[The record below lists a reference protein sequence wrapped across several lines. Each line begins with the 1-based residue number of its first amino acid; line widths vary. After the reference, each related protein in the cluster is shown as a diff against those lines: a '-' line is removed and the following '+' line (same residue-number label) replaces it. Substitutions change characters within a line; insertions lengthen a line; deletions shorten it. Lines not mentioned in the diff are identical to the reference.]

1 MRGRLRA
8 LKSSLTGGFADVC
21 SFILEQVEAAVQ
33 KVQSSCALKNAS
45 GCEQYLGLLD
55 QLEISRPLAYKYIL
69 DDASEELLSRI
80 KIAPQGNLLSLLQAS
95 FPFIGIEELKRI
107 PLTILERLSPVPANY
122 LKLISRDLSI
132 FRQCSLK
139 VQRQVW
145 VMDKGTLRKHLSSVL
160 DSYGEE
166 KEVVRRHS
174 SIEDVQL
181 APLVAE
187 EDWSAPRKESEEDL
201 GGAGGQS
208 RGKKIANSKKS
219 SSKANAIQARKEASK
234 KATTSSVDVTAAAVV
249 DVVDNKDVQ
258 PRRILRGRSPAIH
271 RLRKV
276 VGDNI
281 TLYNAVVRE
290 IRTRYANTGDPSTC
304 ALRSQFLMAFH
315 DDEVQELCEIDPSH
329 RLAWLMDACVRDRYL
344 DNRRLL
350 EMGNILDSAELAS
363 RNDVKNKGKAQ
374 PPKKKLKVKFTFGA
388 AAKPTVSESD
398 GGASAVS
405 RVQKIEEVVEPAET
419 ILGDMGM
426 ILRDPPVF
434 HLLLHETMRTL
445 QFVVK
450 DERQPKTDARLKK
463 LAKFI
468 CLALNARELLQKG
481 DMAVVSA
488 VPPEILG
495 AFFPMLADLM
505 IEKMLSEDSDD
516 EDDSDDEEEEE
527 ENDDDSDDKGSD
539 DDSDDDSDD
548 EDDDDDDLE
557 EKIEKLSEMIT
568 ESPAIRKFALM
579 YGIICLKASDKISC
593 KAARLMFESVAKAS
607 KDADVVDDKDTYL
620 MLAKR
625 VRGMCEL
632 NLPQYNKT
640 KGKKR
645 KKGGSQKN
653 PIIPFSSS
661 NQVWETC
668 VGTALT
674 KASIG
679 SYDIHETILDI
690 LAEASKKSRRN
701 KMSPEELGK
710 AVDKVLIAT
719 KKTRKVQRKKREA
732 SENYT
737 WECEPLPPG
746 ATEEKRVE
754 SKETIALALR
764 NPSAGSQSPFT
775 MDDLRTKYSEFTTNF
790 GITEK
795 EAPALFAYLS
805 KKEKMKRSRSGLGI
819 AKDDDKKNDN
829 PDSEEEEEED
839 DDDEGKNG
847 EEDGDT
853 VDDNDNETKGDED
866 KDDGAGLKSPVMD
879 Y

>member
-1 MRGRLRA
+1 MFLALGLSGR
-8 LKSSLTGGFADVC
+8 
-21 SFILEQVEAAVQ
+21 EQVEAAVQ

-55 QLEISRPLAYKYIL
+55 QLEISRPRVYKNIL

-107 PLTILERLSPVPANY
+107 PLTILESLSPVPANY

-160 DSYGEE
+160 DSYGQE
-166 KEVVRRHS
+166 KCVVRRHS

-201 GGAGGQS
+201 GAAGQS
-208 RGKKIANSKKS
+208 SRSNQATATKKIVNSKKN
-219 SSKANAIQARKEASK
+219 SKANAIQARKEASK
-234 KATTSSVDVTAAAVV
+234 KAMTTMMTSAAVAAVV

-258 PRRILRGRSPAIH
+258 PRRILRGKSPAIH

-315 DDEVQELCEIDPSH
+315 DHEVQELCEIDPSH
-329 RLAWLMDACVRDRYL
+329 RLAWLMDACIRDRYL
-344 DNRRLL
+344 DNRRLA

-363 RNDVKNKGKAQ
+363 RTDVKKKGKAQ

-388 AAKPTVSESD
+388 AAKPTISESD

-463 LAKFI
+463 LAKFV

-495 AFFPMLADLM
+495 TFFPMVADLM

-516 EDDSDDEEEEE
+516 EDESDDENSDDES
-527 ENDDDSDDKGSD
+527 DDDKDADDKGSD
-539 DDSDDDSDD
+539 ASSDDDSDS
-548 EDDDDDDLE
+548 DDDDGDLE
-557 EKIEKLSEMIT
+557 EKIEKLSEMII

-579 YGIICLKASDKISC
+579 YGMICLKSSDKISC
-593 KAARLMFESVAKAS
+593 KAAKLMFESVAKAS
-607 KDADVVDDKDTYL
+607 KDVDVVDDKDTYL
-620 MLAKR
+620 MLATR
-625 VRGMCEL
+625 VHAMCGT
-632 NLPQYNKT
+632 NLPQYKT
-640 KGKKR
+640 KGKK
-645 KKGGSQKN
+645 KKKNNTQKN
-653 PIIPFSSS
+653 PMIPFSSS
-661 NQVWETC
+661 NQVWQAC

-679 SYDIHETILDI
+679 SYDIHEKILDI

-701 KMSPEELGK
+701 KMSAVELGK

-719 KKTRKVQRKKREA
+719 KKTRRMQRKKKEA

-737 WECEPLPPG
+737 WECEPLTLG
-746 ATEEKRVE
+746 VAEE
-754 SKETIALALR
+754 SKETIASALR
-764 NPSAGSQSPFT
+764 NTDAGSQSPFT
-775 MDDLRTKYSEFTTNF
+775 MDDLRIKYSEFSTNF

-795 EAPALFAYLS
+795 DAPALFAYLS
-805 KKEKMKRSRSGLGI
+805 KKEKMKRSRSGLGMT
-819 AKDDDKKNDN
+819 KMGDDGDKKNDN
-829 PDSEEEEEED
+829 PDSEDEEED
-839 DDDEGKNG
+839 EEGKNE

-853 VDDNDNETKGDED
+853 MDEGPGYDQNLDNSTKGDED
-866 KDDGAGLKSPVMD
+866 NGAGLKSPVMD

>member
-1 MRGRLRA
+1 M
-8 LKSSLTGGFADVC
+8 
-21 SFILEQVEAAVQ
+21 Q

-55 QLEISRPLAYKYIL
+55 QLEISRPLAYKNIL
-69 DDASEELLSRI
+69 DDASEELLTRI

-145 VMDKGTLRKHLSSVL
+145 AMDKGTLRKNLSSVL

-181 APLVAE
+181 APLVPE

-201 GGAGGQS
+201 GGTGRQS
-208 RGKKIANSKKS
+208 RGKQVATAVGASKIANSKKS
-219 SSKANAIQARKEASK
+219 SKANAMQARKEASK
-234 KATTSSVDVTAAAVV
+234 KATTTAGAKTTSAAAAAVA

-258 PRRILRGRSPAIH
+258 PRRILRGKSPAIH

-363 RNDVKNKGKAQ
+363 RNDVKNKGKGQ

-405 RVQKIEEVVEPAET
+405 RVQKIEDVVEPAET

-450 DERQPKTDARLKK
+450 DERQPKTDTRLKK
-463 LAKFI
+463 LAKFV
-468 CLALNARELLQKG
+468 CLALNSRELLQKG

-495 AFFPMLADLM
+495 TFFPMLADLM

-516 EDDSDDEEEEE
+516 EDESDDEEAKEV
-527 ENDDDSDDKGSD
+527 DDADDNGSDEDSDEA
-539 DDSDDDSDD
+539 SDD
-548 EDDDDDDLE
+548 EDDDEDLE
-557 EKIEKLSEMIT
+557 EKIEKLAEMIT

-579 YGIICLKASDKISC
+579 YGIICLKAPDKISC

-607 KDADVVDDKDTYL
+607 KDIDVVDDKDTYL
-620 MLAKR
+620 MLATR
-625 VRGMCEL
+625 VRGMCSV
-632 NLPQYNKT
+632 NLPQYKT
-640 KGKKR
+640 KGKR
-645 KKGGSQKN
+645 KKKKKETNGSQN
-653 PIIPFSSS
+653 PMIPFSSS
-661 NQVWETC
+661 NQVWRAC
-668 VGTALT
+668 VGIALT

-679 SYDIHETILDI
+679 SYDIHEKILDI

-701 KMSPEELGK
+701 KMSAEELGK

-719 KKTRKVQRKKREA
+719 KKTRRVQRKKREA
-732 SENYT
+732 GKNYT

-746 ATEEKRVE
+746 ATEEKPAE

-764 NPSAGSQSPFT
+764 KPGAGSQSPFT
-775 MDDLRTKYSEFTTNF
+775 MDDLRTKYSEFMTNF

-805 KKEKMKRSRSGLGI
+805 KKEKMKRSRSGLGMT
-819 AKDDDKKNDN
+819 KTGDDDDKKNDN
-829 PDSEEEEEED
+829 PDSEDEEED
-839 DDDEGKNG
+839 EEEKNR

-853 VDDNDNETKGDED
+853 MDEVTGDDFDNETGGVEV